1 MEKEENKSLV
11 KEPDLSYG
19 NYTLIQGK
27 YRASRWMT
35 KGDIAK
41 SSVIAGFELDL
52 EEFFSNM
59 KL

>member
-19 NYTLIQGK
+19 NYTLIRGK

-35 KGDIAK
+35 KGDMAK
-41 SSVIAGFELDL
+41 SSVITGLELDL
-52 EEFFSNM
+52 EDFFC
-59 KL
+59 